1 MTGQADFSYL
11 RGSIRGVII
20 HEACAEGEG
29 GGQNSMIA
37 GKLILIEEIFDYYF

>member
-20 HEACAEGEG
+20 HEACAYGEG
-29 GGQNSMIA
+29 GGGSEFSDCREVNSH
-37 GKLILIEEIFDYYF
+37 LRDF